1 METKKE
7 ELKNLSSQLSMAFDK
22 LDKDYDKLQKDKI
35 KLEEFRKNQK
45 LAAAKKAKKQKLSQ
59 RKVEAMFLK
68 NIVAQLNF
76 KNLIKPELEHKRN
89 EIFKKLEELD
99 YLLKIEVPVKA
110 TKVPVGALETSEP
123 FNNEEENVSY
133 E

>member
-1 METKKE
+1 
-7 ELKNLSSQLSMAFDK
+7 MAFDK

-35 KLEEFRKNQK
+35 KLEEFRKKQK

-59 RKVEAMFLK
+59 SKVEAMFLK

>member
-1 METKKE
+1 MHFSSDDFRPSFFPNKGLSQ
-7 ELKNLSSQLSMAFDK
+7 ELNEL
-22 LDKDYDKLQKDKI
+22 
-35 KLEEFRKNQK
+35 
-45 LAAAKKAKKQKLSQ
+45 KAKKQKLSQ
-59 RKVEAMFLK
+59 SKVEAMFLK

-123 FNNEEENVSY
+123 FNNEEFNNEEENVSY